1 MKVEQG
7 RGERDK
13 KLQCYSNTN
22 NQKFIE
28 FSETVKI
35 YTLAFCAFFFF
46 ASGLACSKIQ
56 IWSFFEEASWRLKS
70 FYLSNVFLFPFI
82 QIAYKTLG
90 WKTKQVNKRTQLTRH
105 TIKAKNKKQG
115 KNVSSKHKNQIMFK
129 KIKKNFQTD
138 TNIICM

>member
-46 ASGLACSKIQ
+46 LH
-56 IWSFFEEASWRLKS
+56 
-70 FYLSNVFLFPFI
+70 
-82 QIAYKTLG
+82 LG
-90 WKTKQVNKRTQLTRH
+90 WLVQKYKFEAFL
-105 TIKAKNKKQG
+105 KKHLEG
-115 KNVSSKHKNQIMFK
+115 
-129 KIKKNFQTD
+129 
-138 TNIICM
+138 